1 MLSIVSNMLA
11 INESLLRIGDMNGT
25 AANSPS
31 PGFFCSRITNLV
43 DKFASS
49 EAGQRGEHHFEDG
62 EPGGEGHF
70 VGPGDE

>member
-25 AANSPS
+25 AAN
-31 PGFFCSRITNLV
+31 RITNLV